1 MATWLGMALPTAQLL
16 LNGISTTSYA
26 QFAFDRTHRAQP
38 GTNLLSNGDNISQE
52 PLSVSNHA
60 PLPAT
65 VKMASPGD
73 QIFERIHVFPQVKK
87 YPFILSTQL
96 VDVEVWNAFRE
107 TAQQVSA
114 VTISGPAGVSIVT
127 PYVLPIVFPPFVSK
141 LYTVKID
148 VAGAAQAANTIQW
161 DFDGLSE
168 PLFTITGLRL
178 LPFTISPDWSDGIDD
193 VQAWLTDVMVA
204 YDDTE
209 QRMQIRQVPNRAFG
223 YTAKALEDREAG
235 LLLNLVYAW
244 QGRAYGVLLWMDA
257 SPLRSNVVAG
267 NQLLDVDTTNMGVA
281 FGDTVIVIA
290 DAFTWFASPVTT
302 VTPDSLQLDTPLD
315 QDFFAGTTMVIPI
328 KMGRMAAQV
337 PVEKPTN
344 AAASTKIKFD
354 LQVVTP

>member
-1 MATWLGMALPTAQLL
+1 MAVWLGMAPPTARLL
-16 LNGISTTSYA
+16 LNGISTASFGIA
-26 QFAFDRTHRAQP
+26 AFDPTHRAYP
-38 GTNLLSNGDNISQE
+38 SSNNVSNGANVSQE
-52 PLSVSNHA
+52 PLSVSTHA
-60 PLPAT
+60 PLAAT

-114 VTISGPAGVSIVT
+114 VTILGPAGVSIVT
-127 PYVLPIVFPPFVSK
+127 PYVLPIVFPKFVSK
-141 LYTVKID
+141 VYTVKID
-148 VAGAAQAANTIQW
+148 VSGAAQAANTIQW

-178 LPFTISPDWSDGIDD
+178 LPFTISPDWADGMDD
-193 VQAWLTDVMVA
+193 RRAWLTDVMVA

-209 QRMQIRQVPNRAFG
+209 QRMQIRSVPNRALG
-223 YTAKALEDREAG
+223 YTAKALDDREQG

-244 QGRAYGVLLWMDA
+244 QGRAYGVLLWMNA
-257 SPLRSNVVAG
+257 APLTADVVAG
-267 NQLLDVDTTNMGVA
+267 NNIVMVDTTSMGVT

-290 DAFTWFASPVTT
+290 DAFTWFASPITAVAA
-302 VTPDSLQLDTPLD
+302 DSLTLDTPLD
-315 QDFFAGTTMVIPI
+315 TDFFAGRTQVIPI

-344 AAASTKIKFD
+344 AAASTKVKFD
-354 LQVVTP
+354 LQVVT